1 MMIEKLFCG
10 NNIELLKSLDAN
22 SIDAI
27 VTDPPYG
34 LGKEQDTEA
43 VLRSWLDVGHHD
55 IKGSGFMG
63 KDWDAYVPQPAFWKE
78 AIRVLKPGG
87 HVLAFYGTRTYDL
100 GVMAMRLA
108 GFEIRDCLA
117 WVYGSGFPKMHNVS
131 KAIDKKLGAEREVVG
146 EMAYKSRRKNENS
159 GMYGSSLANP
169 NGKETAPATEPAK
182 KYDGWDVS
190 LKPAF
195 EPIVLARKPLEKG
208 LTVAQNVLKW
218 GTGGINI
225 GACRVGFGAKKED
238 TLRNMYPS
246 KGWCIGSHKSG
257 SIDLSAKSGRYPAN
271 LVHDGSDEVL
281 GVFPVRPESGGGRKG
296 EIGKRSYL
304 KTDKARGVYA
314 GGTHGLGMSGKV
326 EYDENGNAFVYTPTK
341 LDGGGSAARFFYCAK
356 TSPSERNAGLDGF
369 ETKQTLGG
377 GGMTAVGD
385 AYGSIKAKAKNH
397 HPTVKPIRLMQWLI
411 RLVTPEGG
419 TVLDPFMGSGTTG
432 CAAALEDTVGAFIG
446 MELQA
451 DYFEIAKARISYF
464 KKDGK
469 AFMDKQRKKELLP
482 ESKGGKSEKAIPDL
496 FNN

>member
-1 MMIEKLFCG
+1 MIEKIYCG
-10 NNIELLKSLDAN
+10 NNIDLLKSLADNSVDAV
-22 SIDAI
+22 

-34 LGKEQDTEA
+34 LGKEQNIEA

-63 KDWDAYVPQPAFWKE
+63 KDWDAYVPQPTFWKE
-78 AIRVLKPGG
+78 VIRVLKPGG

-108 GFEIRDCLA
+108 GFEIRDCLS

-146 EMAYKSRRKNENS
+146 EMQYKSRRKNKNN
-159 GMYGSSLANP
+159 GMYGNSIANP
-169 NGKETAPATEPAK
+169 SGKETKPCTDSAK
-182 KYDGWDVS
+182 KYDGWDIS

-225 GACRVGFGAKKED
+225 GACRVGVDEYNETDKRYGIKGYSIKDGAMFKRGK
-238 TLRNMYPS
+238 TNLNMGF
-246 KGWCIGSHKSG
+246 KDI
-257 SIDLSAKSGRYPAN
+257 GRYPAN
-271 LVHDGSDEVL
+271 LVHDGSDEVVRL
-281 GVFPVRPESGGGRKG
+281 FPYAKSGGGRKG
-296 EIGKRSYL
+296 EIGKRNYL
-304 KTDKARGVYA
+304 ETDKNRSIYNS
-314 GGTHGLGMSGKV
+314 GTSGLGLTGKI
-326 EYDENGNAFVYTPTK
+326 EYDEKNGKAFVYTISRP
-341 LDGGGSAARFFYCAK
+341 DEGSAARFFYCAK

-369 ETKQTLGG
+369 ETKQTLGDG
-377 GGMTAVGD
+377 LWQ
-385 AYGSIKAKAKNH
+385 YKEAKNF

-419 TVLDPFMGSGTTG
+419 TILDPFMGSGTTG
-432 CAAALEDTVGAFIG
+432 CAAAIEDVVGTFIG

-451 DYFEIAKARISYF
+451 DYFEIAKARIAYF
-464 KKDGK
+464 QKHGK
-469 AFMDKQRKKELLP
+469 GFAAKQNKGKTVLQTPVE
-482 ESKGGKSEKAIPDL
+482 KGGSDL
-496 FNN
+496 FSS